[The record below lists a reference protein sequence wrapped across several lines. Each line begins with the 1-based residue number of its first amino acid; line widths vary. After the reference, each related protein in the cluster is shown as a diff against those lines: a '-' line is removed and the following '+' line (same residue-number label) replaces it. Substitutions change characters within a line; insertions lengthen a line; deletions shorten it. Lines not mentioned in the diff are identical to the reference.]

1 VPSHRNPKT
10 TGAASAPPGAGAFT
24 ANPDLMWDELVTNA
38 LKLPTLTPHNAG
50 GAN

>member
-1 VPSHRNPKT
+1 
-10 TGAASAPPGAGAFT
+10 
-24 ANPDLMWDELVTNA
+24 MWDELVTNA